1 MKSNELVCSILD
13 YLEHN
18 INDDINIFNLS
29 KIFCYDKFYL
39 MKKFKSELGIS
50 IIAYVNRIRI
60 YNSLKDLDSDEL
72 LLKVAISNG
81 FSSLEYYLNEN
92 NKKDLI
98 KGVSPSVMRK
108 YFERNLDK
116 EELLLVRKA
125 IKEMSEFKAFIYE
138 YRFGPISEEEQKL
151 IFLPNKKYAA

>member
-81 FSSLEYYLNEN
+81 FSSLEYYSEVFS
-92 NKKDLI
+92 KI
-98 KGVSPSVMRK
+98 MGVSPSVMRK

-125 IKEMSEFKAFIYE
+125 IKEMSEFKTFIYE